1 MSGALLIAEAAAGAG
16 GRRAPTVLQRRLRD
30 QVVHRLR
37 RLSCGAIRLTDHA
50 GEMLLGDPTGPL
62 GTAPLVVH
70 DPAFWTALVFGADLA
85 AGEGF
90 VSGQWSSDDLVRL
103 LQLFV
108 RDREVRQQV
117 GRSPWSWPRRLL
129 RRAGQLLRQNH
140 RRGSERNIRDHYD
153 LGDELFAHMLDPSMT
168 YSSAWF
174 EYEGQ
179 PLAATQQHKLQRLG
193 DLVDLG
199 PGDHLLEIGT
209 GWGSLALFA
218 ARRGAR
224 VVTTTIS
231 HNQFTTTQQRLAQSG
246 LGDRVQLLRR
256 DYRDLDGTFDKLLSC
271 EMIEAVGARFLPTYL
286 RTCAARLRAGGLLGL
301 QAITI
306 QDRLYHGALRSVD
319 YIKRHV
325 FPGSF
330 IPSVAAIVDA
340 AARHSDLQLEH
351 YTDFG
356 PHYATTLRC
365 WRERITT
372 APEPFLRRGGP
383 ALLRAWVYYLA
394 YCEAGFRE
402 RQLGVGHFRFRRGR
416 A

>member
-1 MSGALLIAEAAAGAG
+1 MSGTLLIAEAAAAAG
-16 GRRAPTVLQRRLRD
+16 GRTAPTALQRRLRD

-37 RLSCGAIRLTDHA
+37 RLRCGAIRLTDHA
-50 GEMLLGDPTGPL
+50 GETLLGASDGPL
-62 GTAPLVVH
+62 GTVQLVVH
-70 DPAFWTALVFGADLA
+70 DPAFWSALVFGADLG
-85 AGEGF
+85 AGESF
-90 VSGQWSSDDLVRL
+90 VRGGWSSDDLVRL

-108 RDREVRQQV
+108 RERDVRQQV
-117 GRSPWSWPRRLL
+117 GRTPWSLPRRLL
-129 RRAGQLLRQNH
+129 QRVGHWLRANH

-153 LGDELFAHMLDPSMT
+153 LGDELFAHFLDPSMT

-174 EYEGQ
+174 EYAGQ
-179 PLAATQQHKLQRLG
+179 SLAQAQQHKLRRLL
-193 DLVDLG
+193 DLVDLT
-199 PGDHLLEIGT
+199 PGDRLLEIGS
-209 GWGSLALFA
+209 GWGSLAIA
-218 ARRGAR
+218 AAARGAR

-231 HNQFTTTQQRLAQSG
+231 HRQFAAAQHRVAHSG
-246 LGDRVQLLRR
+246 LGDRVELLRR

-271 EMIEAVGARFLPTYL
+271 EMIEAVGARYLPTYL
-286 RTCAARLRAGGLLGL
+286 RTCADRLRPGGLLGL

-306 QDRLYHGALRSVD
+306 QDRLYHGALCSVD

-330 IPSVAAIVDA
+330 MPSVAAIVDA

-351 YTDFG
+351 YVDFG

-365 WRERITT
+365 WRERITA

-383 ALLRAWVYYLA
+383 SLLRAWVYYFA

-402 RQLGVGHFRFRRGR
+402 QQLGVGHFRFRR
-416 A
+416 AP